1 MSKISRKKRIILILM
16 FLIILGFLINFSKS
30 YAASAS
36 ISPKNKTVKVG
47 EPVKVTGTINAASGE
62 ISLTGANKIAW
73 NSDDASN
80 ITKTISTTF
89 TPQEEGTTKII
100 LSGKIWDENSKGT
113 QTKDSISVY
122 QECVITAKGNSS
134 DSSSSTSKST
144 SDSKEVEKN
153 LPTESTKKTT
163 DTSNKSRNNYL
174 SSIKISDG
182 TLSPEFN
189 RETTEYTIN
198 FDDENTIKNLDKIK
212 ITATAEDKKSKV
224 TGTGEKALTEGDNK
238 FSITVTSES
247 GDTRTYV
254 INVTKPVALKES
266 DLKLSSLK
274 VQTVDIDG
282 NYSDANLENTF
293 DSNVYEYTL
302 NVESNI
308 SSLNIDAVPENENI
322 DVSITGN
329 EALHEGMNEVIITLT
344 SKDDNTIQ
352 TTYKIVVNKAQSE
365 LLINASDNESLQNDN
380 FARKNRKFIFTIG
393 ILTIILIALLIIWYK
408 KSKKRLNNNEKIE
421 KNLNHNLIDDDDIII
436 DKDNEE
442 YNEIKQKNVDDA
454 NVKNDTKEFDEKFN
468 VSTKPKRKGGKHF

>member
-1 MSKISRKKRIILILM
+1 MKKKFLIAEIIILAILIFAGRFNVYASGVISLSGSKNISVGSTGTITVSLLNGYTGKVSVESSNPGVVRITSENQIWCEPSSKITISGVSEGTATITAKCVLVSDSV
-16 FLIILGFLINFSKS
+16 GDNESYDTATINV
-30 YAASAS
+30 
-36 ISPKNKTVKVG
+36 TVKV
-47 EPVKVTGTINAASGE
+47 A
-62 ISLTGANKIAW
+62 
-73 NSDDASN
+73 
-80 ITKTISTTF
+80 
-89 TPQEEGTTKII
+89 
-100 LSGKIWDENSKGT
+100 
-113 QTKDSISVY
+113 
-122 QECVITAKGNSS
+122 
-134 DSSSSTSKST
+134 SSSSST
-144 SDSKEVEKN
+144 SDSKEIEKN

-238 FSITVTSES
+238 FSIKVTSES

-408 KSKKRLNNNEKIE
+408 KSKKRLNNKEKIE